1 MISVIIVN
9 RDGEQDLDRCLQ
21 SLEASETEILLVDNA
36 SRDGSLDLVRDRYPH
51 VRVFPQQENLGF
63 SAANNLAAAKATGEA
78 LLLLNADA
86 WLEAGALD
94 LLAKCLAERPGVAL
108 VAPRLC
114 YPDGRLQFSWS
125 PARGVLG
132 EALQKMRNPFE
143 AWRLAHGSLARAV
156 ARMAGRQWFTAACV
170 LIRADAW
177 CSVGGFDESFFM
189 YFEDVDLCVRLED
202 AGWWLAYE
210 PRAVVRHAGGVA
222 NRKVNQELYRPSQ
235 LRYYQLHRPAW
246 ETRVLECRLRRRFGE
261 RAVERWSADGNGR

>member
-9 RDGEQDLDRCLQ
+9 RDGEEYLDRCLH
-21 SLEASETEILLVDNA
+21 SLDGSGTEILLVDNA
-36 SRDGSLDLVRDRYPH
+36 SRDGSLELVRHRYPT

-63 SAANNLAAAKATGEA
+63 SAANNLAAANAGGET

-86 WLEAGALD
+86 WLEPGALEV
-94 LLAKCLAERPGVAL
+94 LAKHLEERPEVGL

-114 YPDGRLQFSWS
+114 YPNGRLQFSWS

-132 EALQKMRNPFE
+132 ETLQKMRNRFE
-143 AWRLAHGSLARAV
+143 ERHLVHGSLARIV
-156 ARMAGRQWFTAACV
+156 ARTAGRPWFTAACV

-177 CSVGGFDESFFM
+177 RSVGGFDESFFM

-202 AGWWLAYE
+202 AGWRLAYE

-222 NRKVNQELYRPSQ
+222 RRTVDQDLYRPSQ

-246 ETRVLECRLRRRFGE
+246 EVRFLEMHLRRRFGRE
-261 RAVERWSADGNGR
+261 AVERWSLGRKGR